1 MSDLWKWFSNFL
13 DNLTSEDI
21 QRYVRISIYYISG
34 YVAGHG
40 WASSEVVLGYTGLVV
55 GGVNF
60 TWSVW
65 GMRFKAKVREL
76 AKIDVVEKVLVTSP
90 ELAASIPSPKVTTG

>member
-1 MSDLWKWFSNFL
+1 MNDLWRWFSNFL
-13 DNLTSEDI
+13 DNVTSEDI

-40 WASSEVVLGYTGLVV
+40 WASSEVVLGYTGMAV
-55 GGVNF
+55 GSVNF
-60 TWSVW
+60 LWSVW
-65 GMRFKAKVREL
+65 GMRLRAKVKEL
-76 AKIDVVEKVLVTSP
+76 AKIDVVETVLVKSP